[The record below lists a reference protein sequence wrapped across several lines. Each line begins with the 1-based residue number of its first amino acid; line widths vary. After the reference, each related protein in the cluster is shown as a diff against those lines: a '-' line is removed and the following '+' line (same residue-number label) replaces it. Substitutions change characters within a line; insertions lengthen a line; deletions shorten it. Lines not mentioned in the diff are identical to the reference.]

1 MFMINNF
8 DHWRG
13 APSPW
18 AAPEDGLDF
27 KALEA
32 LRAIAETGSFRAAA
46 RRLRVTQS
54 AVSHQIK
61 KLEAELGETLVVRAK
76 PRVYLSPS
84 GDVTLVTAERVANEL
99 AELKRRFAPVD
110 AHELSGVLRVAASTL
125 SIVYLVGDLLERFI
139 AEHPKIELIVTTT
152 ETPVEGVR
160 QVVTGHADVA
170 FTPLPLRPSA
180 LGVVALGKA
189 EHVIIARP
197 SHAVARHG
205 TVTADELRRYPF
217 VRYQTDAG
225 SRHASDQLFLG
236 RGGYPP
242 IFMESNDTEFIKRIV
257 GLGIG
262 VALVPSFTV
271 RREIAA
277 GRFTMLR
284 VADFD
289 FRQEFCLVHRAAV
302 RLRTVEV
309 FKRFCLERRA
319 DIPVLGADAAGG
331 RRKRVPVA

>member
-1 MFMINNF
+1 MDI
-8 DHWRG
+8 
-13 APSPW
+13 
-18 AAPEDGLDF
+18 

-32 LRAIAETGSFRAAA
+32 LRAIAETGSFGAAA

-84 GDVTLVTAERVANEL
+84 GDVALATAQRVANEV
-99 AELKRRFAPVD
+99 AELRRHFAPVD

-125 SIVYLVGDLLERFI
+125 GIVYLVGDLLERFI
-139 AEHPKIELIVTTT
+139 AEHPRIELIVTTT

-160 QVVTGHADVA
+160 QVVAGHADVA
-170 FTPLPLRPSA
+170 FTPRPLETSA
-180 LGVVALGKA
+180 LGVVVLGKA

-197 SHAVARHG
+197 SHPVARG
-205 TVTADELRRYPF
+205 SAVTVEELRRYPF

-225 SRHASDQLFLG
+225 SRRASDQLFLV

-257 GLGIG
+257 SLGIG

-271 RREIAA
+271 IREIAE

-289 FRQEFCLVHRAAV
+289 FRQEFCLVHRDAV
-302 RLRTVEV
+302 RLRTLEA

-319 DIPVLGADAAGG
+319 DIPVPGSDADVAGR
-331 RRKRVPVA
+331 RRKRASVA